1 MAVGKDRFKIG
12 LGGIIDELHDWN
24 TVKSK
29 IQENPYPER
38 SFKES
43 KSRKLLS
50 PELCAL

>member
-38 SFKES
+38 SLRNLRAENFSEVS
-43 KSRKLLS
+43 S
-50 PELCAL
+50 